1 MRRLIRAISATA
13 IVLLATSAVTGTAW
27 AQSKKVAI
35 ANLGPHPAL
44 NAVVSGFK
52 KGLEQGGFKEG
63 EGVDFEYKDANF
75 DSAVVAQMITALEAT
90 GPDLMLTVTTPITQ
104 ASKRIVRNKSLP
116 IVFAPVTDP
125 IDAGLVPSWDNGS
138 DRFVGASNLQSMPT
152 VLGFAKQ
159 LLGDD
164 VDTVGLLFNPG
175 DANDVVNVE
184 CARKAAE
191 DMGMTLKA
199 VSVETTGD
207 IPVRVEA
214 LKDADFI
221 YLIPSSMLQPAMPA
235 VAAAAKRNQI
245 PVINASP
252 AGVKDGLIL
261 ASMSVSW
268 FDVGRQA
275 GLRAAE
281 ILNGAKPSALSVFRP
296 SPEDHQAMISAKNM
310 EATGMSLPDALAD
323 CDCVQ

>member
-1 MRRLIRAISATA
+1 MRRLIRAVAATA
-13 IVLLATSAVTGTAW
+13 IVLLATSAVTGAAW

-159 LLGDD
+159 LLGDN

-184 CARKAAE
+184 YARKAAE

-207 IPVRVEA
+207 IPVCVEA

-281 ILNGAKPSALSVFRP
+281 ILNGAKPSSLSVFRP

-310 EATGMSLPDALAD
+310 EATGISLPDELAD

>member
-1 MRRLIRAISATA
+1 MRRTFAAIAATVA
-13 IVLLATSAVTGTAW
+13 LLLATNLVTGLAW

-44 NAVVSGFK
+44 NAVVAGFK

-63 EGVDFEYKDANF
+63 ESVDFEYKDANF

-125 IDAGLVPSWDNGS
+125 VDAGLVPSWEQGS

-152 VLGFAKQ
+152 VLEFAKK
-159 LLGDD
+159 LLGD
-164 VDTVGLLFNPG
+164 VKTVGLLYNPG

-184 CARKAAE
+184 YARKAAQ
-191 DMGMTLKA
+191 DMGLDLKA

-235 VAAAAKRNQI
+235 VAAAARRNEI

-281 ILNGAKPSALSVFRP
+281 ILNGAKPSSLSVFRP
-296 SPEDHQAMISAKNM
+296 SPEDHRALISAKHM
-310 EATGMSLPDALAD
+310 DATGMTLPSALD
-323 CDCVQ
+323 GCDCVE

>member
-13 IVLLATSAVTGTAW
+13 IVLLATSAVTGAAW

-184 CARKAAE
+184 YARKAAE

-281 ILNGAKPSALSVFRP
+281 ILNGAKPSSLSVFRP

>member
-1 MRRLIRAISATA
+1 MRRLINAIAATA
-13 IVLLATSAVTGTAW
+13 IVLLATGAVTGAAW

-152 VLGFAKQ
+152 VLSFAKQ

-184 CARKAAE
+184 YARKAAE

-281 ILNGAKPSALSVFRP
+281 ILNGAKPSSLSVFRP

>member
-1 MRRLIRAISATA
+1 MRRLISAIAATT
-13 IVLLATSAVTGTAW
+13 IVLLATGAVTGAAW

-63 EGVDFEYKDANF
+63 EGVGFEYKDANF

-184 CARKAAE
+184 YARKAAE

-281 ILNGAKPSALSVFRP
+281 ILNGAKPSSLSVFRP